1 MASEPTSEVTRKYEG
16 VVILHPDTT
25 EADQKNLFKRNTDI
39 IKTFKGEVN
48 HLDTW
53 GKRRLANPIHKL
65 ARGIYFHTTFTAKGD
80 CIKELERTM
89 RINDRVLRFTHVRLD
104 DRVSLP
110 KFVEE
115 FKASLAET
123 IKREQ
128 EREAKM
134 QARRAAGGGFR
145 DREGGGGRGD
155 REERGGGRG
164 GDRGGERGGDEGG
177 GFRRPRRDDGPRD
190 YDGGDE
196 GDGE

>member
-25 EADQKNLFKRNTDI
+25 EADQKNLFKRNSDI
-39 IKTFKGEVN
+39 IKSFKGEMN

-53 GKRRLANPIHKL
+53 GKRKLANPINKL

-89 RINDRVLRFTHVRLD
+89 GINDRVLRFTHVRLD
-104 DRVSLP
+104 DRVSLA

-134 QARRAAGGGFR
+134 QARRAQGGGFR

-155 REERGGGRG
+155 RGDRDGGGRG
-164 GDRGGERGGDEGG
+164 DREGG
-177 GFRRPRRDDGPRD
+177 GRGEREGGYRRGGRDDVPRD
-190 YDGGDE
+190 FEGGDE